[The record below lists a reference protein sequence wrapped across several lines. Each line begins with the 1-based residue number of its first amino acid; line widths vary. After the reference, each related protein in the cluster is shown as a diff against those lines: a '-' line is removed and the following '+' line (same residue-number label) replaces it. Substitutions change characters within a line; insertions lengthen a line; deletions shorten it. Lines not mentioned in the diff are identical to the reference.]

1 MILIAYCN
9 VTKTLFFNF
18 VPSNYREKNMLS
30 EKISY
35 PKTACACAV
44 SLDLL
49 GDKWSL
55 LIIRDLF
62 RGKSNY
68 SEFLKQSHEGIA
80 TNILV
85 DRLKKLLAMEIIDY
99 RREPQDKK
107 IKKYFLTDRG
117 IDLYPVIYEL
127 QRWTLKHVDF
137 DYTENTK
144 NWNTLILN
152 TPKDEVIKQHQNGYR
167 TLRQNEF
174 GF

>member
-1 MILIAYCN
+1 MR
-9 VTKTLFFNF
+9 T
-18 VPSNYREKNMLS
+18 

-62 RGKSNY
+62 RGKSTY
-68 SEFLKQSHEGIA
+68 SEFLKQSQEGIA

-85 DRLKKLLAMEIIDY
+85 DRLKKLLAMGIIDF
-99 RREPQDKK
+99 RRESHDKK

-117 IDLYPVIYEL
+117 IDLYPVIYEF

-137 DYTENTK
+137 DYTDNTE
-144 NWNTLILN
+144 NWNDLIQN
-152 TPKDEVIKQHQNGYR
+152 TPQEEVINQYQNGYR
-167 TLRQNEF
+167 ALRLSEF

>member
-1 MILIAYCN
+1 MR
-9 VTKTLFFNF
+9 T
-18 VPSNYREKNMLS
+18 

-62 RGKSNY
+62 RGKSTY
-68 SEFLKQSHEGIA
+68 SEFLKQSQEGIA

-85 DRLKKLLAMEIIDY
+85 DRLKKLLAMGIIDF
-99 RREPQDKK
+99 RRAPHDKK

-117 IDLYPVIYEL
+117 IDLYPVIYEF

-137 DYTENTK
+137 DYTDNTK
-144 NWNTLILN
+144 NWNDLIQK
-152 TPKDEVIKQHQNGYR
+152 TPQEEVINQYQNGYR
-167 TLRQNEF
+167 ALRLSEF

>member
-1 MILIAYCN
+1 MH
-9 VTKTLFFNF
+9 
-18 VPSNYREKNMLS
+18 S

-35 PKTACACAV
+35 PKQACACAV

-55 LIIRDLF
+55 LIVRDLF
-62 RGKSNY
+62 RGKSTY

-85 DRLKKLLAMEIIDY
+85 DRLKKLLAMGIIDY

-137 DYTENTK
+137 DYSENTK
-144 NWNTLILN
+144 NWNDLIQN
-152 TPKDEVIKQHQNGYR
+152 TPQDEVIGQYQNGYR
-167 TLRQNEF
+167 ALRQSEF

>member
-1 MILIAYCN
+1 MNA
-9 VTKTLFFNF
+9 
-18 VPSNYREKNMLS
+18 

-35 PKTACACAV
+35 PKQHCTCAV

-55 LIIRDLF
+55 LIVRDLF
-62 RGKSNY
+62 RGKSTY
-68 SEFLKQSHEGIA
+68 SEFLKQSQEGIA

-85 DRLKKLLAMEIIDY
+85 DRLKKLLAMGIIDF
-99 RREPQDKK
+99 RRESHDKK

-137 DYTENTK
+137 DHTDNTK
-144 NWNTLILN
+144 NWNDLIQD
-152 TPKDEVIKQHQNGYR
+152 TAQEEVINQFQSGYR
-167 TLRQNEF
+167 ALRQSEF

>member
-1 MILIAYCN
+1 MN
-9 VTKTLFFNF
+9 
-18 VPSNYREKNMLS
+18 S
-30 EKISY
+30 EKLSY
-35 PKTACACAV
+35 PKQACACAV

-62 RGKSNY
+62 RGKSTY
-68 SEFLKQSHEGIA
+68 SEFLKKSDEGIA

-85 DRLKKLLAMEIIDY
+85 DRLKKLVAMGIIDFI
-99 RREPQDKK
+99 RNPRDKK

-127 QRWTLKHVDF
+127 QFWTLKHVDF
-137 DYTENTK
+137 DHTDNTK
-144 NWNTLILN
+144 NWNDLIKN
-152 TPKDEVIKQHQNGYR
+152 TSPDEVINQFQNGYR
-167 TLRQNEF
+167 ALRQSEF

>member
-1 MILIAYCN
+1 MH
-9 VTKTLFFNF
+9 
-18 VPSNYREKNMLS
+18 S

-62 RGKSNY
+62 RGKSTY

-85 DRLKKLLAMEIIDY
+85 DRLKKLLAMGIIDY

-144 NWNTLILN
+144 NWNTLIQN
-152 TPKDEVIKQHQNGYR
+152 TPQDEVIKQYQNGYR

>member
-1 MILIAYCN
+1 MN
-9 VTKTLFFNF
+9 
-18 VPSNYREKNMLS
+18 S
-30 EKISY
+30 EKLSY
-35 PKTACACAV
+35 PKQACACAV

-62 RGKSNY
+62 RGKSTY
-68 SEFLKQSHEGIA
+68 SEFLKKSDEGIA

-85 DRLKKLLAMEIIDY
+85 DRLKNLVAMGIIDFI
-99 RREPQDKK
+99 RNPRDKK

-127 QRWTLKHVDF
+127 QFWTLKHVDF
-137 DYTENTK
+137 DHTDNTK
-144 NWNTLILN
+144 NWNDLIKN
-152 TPKDEVIKQHQNGYR
+152 TSPDEVINQFQNGYR
-167 TLRQNEF
+167 ALRQSEF

>member
-1 MILIAYCN
+1 MR
-9 VTKTLFFNF
+9 T
-18 VPSNYREKNMLS
+18 
-30 EKISY
+30 EKIAY

-62 RGKSNY
+62 RRKSTY
-68 SEFLKQSHEGIA
+68 SEFLKQSQEGIA

-85 DRLKKLLAMEIIDY
+85 DRLKKLLAMGIIDF
-99 RREPQDKK
+99 RRASHDKK

-117 IDLYPVIYEL
+117 IDLYPVIHEF

-137 DYTENTK
+137 DYTDNTK
-144 NWNTLILN
+144 NWNDLIQN
-152 TPKDEVIKQHQNGYR
+152 TPQEEVINQYQNGYR
-167 TLRQNEF
+167 ALRLSEF

>member
-1 MILIAYCN
+1 MN
-9 VTKTLFFNF
+9 
-18 VPSNYREKNMLS
+18 S
-30 EKISY
+30 EKLSY
-35 PKTACACAV
+35 PKQACACAV

-62 RGKSNY
+62 RGKSTY
-68 SEFLKQSHEGIA
+68 SEFLKKSDEGIA

-85 DRLKKLLAMEIIDY
+85 DRLKKLVAMGIIDFI
-99 RREPQDKK
+99 RNPPDKK

-127 QRWTLKHVDF
+127 QFWTLKHVDF
-137 DYTENTK
+137 DHTDNTK
-144 NWNTLILN
+144 NWNDLIKN
-152 TPKDEVIKQHQNGYR
+152 TSPDEVINQFQNGYR
-167 TLRQNEF
+167 ALRQSEF

>member
-1 MILIAYCN
+1 MN
-9 VTKTLFFNF
+9 
-18 VPSNYREKNMLS
+18 S
-30 EKISY
+30 EKLSY
-35 PKTACACAV
+35 PKQSCACAV

-62 RGKSNY
+62 RGKSTY
-68 SEFLKQSHEGIA
+68 SEFLKKSDEGIA

-85 DRLKKLLAMEIIDY
+85 DRLKNLVAMGIIDFI
-99 RREPQDKK
+99 RNPRDKK

-127 QRWTLKHVDF
+127 QFWTLKHVDF
-137 DYTENTK
+137 DHTDNTK
-144 NWNTLILN
+144 NWNDLIKN
-152 TPKDEVIKQHQNGYR
+152 TSPDEVINQFQNGYR
-167 TLRQNEF
+167 ALRQSEF

>member
-1 MILIAYCN
+1 MH
-9 VTKTLFFNF
+9 
-18 VPSNYREKNMLS
+18 S

-62 RGKSNY
+62 RGKSTY

-85 DRLKKLLAMEIIDY
+85 DRLKKLLAMGIIDY

-137 DYTENTK
+137 DHTENTK
-144 NWNTLILN
+144 NWNTLIQN
-152 TPKDEVIKQHQNGYR
+152 TPQDEVIKQYQNGYR

>member
-1 MILIAYCN
+1 MH
-9 VTKTLFFNF
+9 
-18 VPSNYREKNMLS
+18 S

-62 RGKSNY
+62 RGKSTY

-85 DRLKKLLAMEIIDY
+85 DRLKKLLAMGIIDY

-137 DYTENTK
+137 DHTENTK
-144 NWNTLILN
+144 NWNDLIQN
-152 TPKDEVIKQHQNGYR
+152 TQQDEVINQYQNKYR
-167 TLRQNEF
+167 ALRQSEF

>member
-1 MILIAYCN
+1 MR
-9 VTKTLFFNF
+9 T
-18 VPSNYREKNMLS
+18 

-62 RGKSNY
+62 RGKSTY
-68 SEFLKQSHEGIA
+68 SEFLKQSQEGIA

-85 DRLKKLLAMEIIDY
+85 DRLKKLLAMGIIDF
-99 RREPQDKK
+99 RRESHDKK

-117 IDLYPVIYEL
+117 IDLYPVIYEF

-137 DYTENTK
+137 DYTDNTK
-144 NWNTLILN
+144 NWNDLIQN
-152 TPKDEVIKQHQNGYR
+152 TPQEEVINQYQNGYR
-167 TLRQNEF
+167 ALRLSEF

>member
-1 MILIAYCN
+1 MHL
-9 VTKTLFFNF
+9 
-18 VPSNYREKNMLS
+18 

-62 RGKSNY
+62 RGKSTY

-85 DRLKKLLAMEIIDY
+85 DRLKKLLAMGIIDY

-144 NWNTLILN
+144 NWNTLIQN
-152 TPKDEVIKQHQNGYR
+152 TPQDEVIKQYQNGYR

>member
-1 MILIAYCN
+1 MHL
-9 VTKTLFFNF
+9 
-18 VPSNYREKNMLS
+18 

-62 RGKSNY
+62 RGKSTY

-85 DRLKKLLAMEIIDY
+85 DRLKKLLAMGIIDY

-107 IKKYFLTDRG
+107 IKKYYLTDRG

-144 NWNTLILN
+144 NWNTLIQN
-152 TPKDEVIKQHQNGYR
+152 TPQDEVIKQYQNGYR

>member
-1 MILIAYCN
+1 MN
-9 VTKTLFFNF
+9 
-18 VPSNYREKNMLS
+18 S

-62 RGKSNY
+62 RGKSTY
-68 SEFLKQSHEGIA
+68 SEFLKQSQEGIA

-85 DRLKKLLAMEIIDY
+85 DRLKKLLAMGIIDFK
-99 RREPQDKK
+99 RESHDKK

-117 IDLYPVIYEL
+117 IDLYPVIYEF

-137 DYTENTK
+137 DYTDNTK
-144 NWNTLILN
+144 NWNDLIQN
-152 TPKDEVIKQHQNGYR
+152 TPQEEVINQYQNGYR
-167 TLRQNEF
+167 ALRLSEF

>member
-1 MILIAYCN
+1 
-9 VTKTLFFNF
+9 
-18 VPSNYREKNMLS
+18 MLS
-30 EKISY
+30 EKIAY

-62 RGKSNY
+62 RGKSTY

-85 DRLKKLLAMEIIDY
+85 DRLKKLLAMGIIDY

-107 IKKYFLTDRG
+107 IKKYYLTDRG

-144 NWNTLILN
+144 NWNTLIQN
-152 TPKDEVIKQHQNGYR
+152 TPQDEVIKQYQNGYR
-167 TLRQNEF
+167 TMRQNEF

>member
-1 MILIAYCN
+1 MN
-9 VTKTLFFNF
+9 
-18 VPSNYREKNMLS
+18 S
-30 EKISY
+30 EKFSY
-35 PKTACACAV
+35 PKQACACAV

-55 LIIRDLF
+55 LIVRDLF
-62 RGKSNY
+62 RGKSTY
-68 SEFLKQSHEGIA
+68 SEFLKKSDEGIA

-85 DRLKKLLAMEIIDY
+85 DRLKKLVALGIIDFI
-99 RREPQDKK
+99 RNPRDKK

-137 DYTENTK
+137 DHTDNTK
-144 NWNTLILN
+144 NWNDLIQN
-152 TPKDEVIKQHQNGYR
+152 TSPDEVINQFQNGYR
-167 TLRQNEF
+167 ALRQSEF

>member
-1 MILIAYCN
+1 MQ
-9 VTKTLFFNF
+9 
-18 VPSNYREKNMLS
+18 S

-62 RGKSNY
+62 RGKSTY

-85 DRLKKLLAMEIIDY
+85 DRLKKLLAMGIIDY

-144 NWNTLILN
+144 NWNTLIQN
-152 TPKDEVIKQHQNGYR
+152 TPQDEVIKQYQNGYR

>member
-1 MILIAYCN
+1 MR
-9 VTKTLFFNF
+9 T
-18 VPSNYREKNMLS
+18 

-62 RGKSNY
+62 RGKSTY
-68 SEFLKQSHEGIA
+68 SEFLKQSREGIA

-85 DRLKKLLAMEIIDY
+85 DRLKKLLAMGIIDF
-99 RREPQDKK
+99 RRESHDKK

-117 IDLYPVIYEL
+117 IDLYPVIYEF

-137 DYTENTK
+137 DYTDNTK
-144 NWNTLILN
+144 NWNDLIQN
-152 TPKDEVIKQHQNGYR
+152 TPQEEVINQYQNGYR
-167 TLRQNEF
+167 ALRLSEF

>member
-1 MILIAYCN
+1 MN
-9 VTKTLFFNF
+9 
-18 VPSNYREKNMLS
+18 S

-62 RGKSNY
+62 RGKSTY
-68 SEFLKQSHEGIA
+68 SEFLKQSQEGIA

-85 DRLKKLLAMEIIDY
+85 DRLKKLLAMGVIDF
-99 RREPQDKK
+99 RRESHDKK

-117 IDLYPVIYEL
+117 IDLYPVIYEF

-137 DYTENTK
+137 DYTDNTK
-144 NWNTLILN
+144 NWNDLIQN
-152 TPKDEVIKQHQNGYR
+152 TPQEEVINQYQNGYR
-167 TLRQNEF
+167 ALRLSEF

>member
-1 MILIAYCN
+1 MR
-9 VTKTLFFNF
+9 T
-18 VPSNYREKNMLS
+18 

-62 RGKSNY
+62 RGKSTY
-68 SEFLKQSHEGIA
+68 SEFLKQSQEGIA

-85 DRLKKLLAMEIIDY
+85 DRLKKLLAMGIIDF
-99 RREPQDKK
+99 RRAPHDKK

-117 IDLYPVIYEL
+117 IDLYPVIYEF

-137 DYTENTK
+137 DYTDNTK
-144 NWNTLILN
+144 NWNDLIQN
-152 TPKDEVIKQHQNGYR
+152 TPQEEVINQYQNGYR
-167 TLRQNEF
+167 ALRLSEF

>member
-1 MILIAYCN
+1 MNA
-9 VTKTLFFNF
+9 
-18 VPSNYREKNMLS
+18 

-35 PKTACACAV
+35 PKQACACAV

-55 LIIRDLF
+55 LIVRDLF
-62 RGKSNY
+62 RGKSTY
-68 SEFLKQSHEGIA
+68 SEFLKQSQEGIA

-85 DRLKKLLAMEIIDY
+85 DRLKKLLAMGIIDF
-99 RREPQDKK
+99 RRESHDKK

-137 DYTENTK
+137 DHTDNTK
-144 NWNTLILN
+144 NWNDLIQD
-152 TPKDEVIKQHQNGYR
+152 TAQEEVINQFQSGYR
-167 TLRQNEF
+167 ALRQSEF

>member
-1 MILIAYCN
+1 MR
-9 VTKTLFFNF
+9 T
-18 VPSNYREKNMLS
+18 

-62 RGKSNY
+62 RGKSTY

-85 DRLKKLLAMEIIDY
+85 DRLKKLLAMGIIDY

-144 NWNTLILN
+144 NWNTLIQN
-152 TPKDEVIKQHQNGYR
+152 TPQDEVIKQYQNGYR